1 MIRGFYSSRSGV
13 LGQQDSMNVIA
24 NNIANINTT
33 GFKPAHSAFASL
45 IYAKVN
51 GGAGVKLNTGH
62 GVKVQNTAVNY
73 AQGGLTETMSA
84 MDMAIIGEGFF
95 SVSSGDEG
103 QVYYTRAGDFRYSI
117 EGDSKFL
124 VDPMGG
130 YVLDDNGSP
139 IELDA
144 DEDISPDRIGVFIFP
159 NRHGLLMTGLNRLVA
174 TEISGEAEAVENPV
188 VHAGF
193 LERSGVQ
200 VSYEIVKMIEASK
213 AFAFN
218 AKVLQAIDEMENI
231 SNQLRT

>member
-1 MIRGFYSSRSGV
+1 MIRGFYASRSGI

-24 NNIANINTT
+24 NNFANINTS

-51 GGAGVKLNTGH
+51 GGAGIGMDVGH

-73 AQGGLTETMSA
+73 SQAGLSETMSPT
-84 MDMAIIGEGFF
+84 DMAIIGEGFF
-95 SVSSGDEG
+95 CVIAGDDG
-103 QVYYTRAGDFRYSI
+103 QMYYTRSGDFRYSV

-124 VDPMGG
+124 VDSLGG
-130 YVLDDNGSP
+130 YVLDDSGSP
-139 IELDA
+139 IELIA
-144 DEDISPDRIGVFIFP
+144 GEEITPDMPGVYVFP
-159 NRHGLLMTGLNRLVA
+159 NRHGLEMVGSNRLIA
-174 TEISGEAEAVENPV
+174 TEVSGDAEAVDNPV

-193 LERSGVQ
+193 LERSGVV
-200 VSYEIVKMIEASK
+200 VSYEMVKMIEASK

-218 AKVLQAIDEMENI
+218 AKVLQVIDEMESV